1 MRRKQSGWNG
11 VSGGM
16 ILTVSIFFLLLR
28 LIIYFLLQ
36 SGGIWVENHIKP
48 LLQYREAFDFCS
60 FTFLLITLYI
70 FICKKTESL
79 SLIFASILLNFINT
93 IVCWDYVPGLW
104 LKTQEVCSWLV
115 LKLYTSE
122 GYVVVFG
129 ISIFITIA
137 VFCWRRWEEEI
148 IHIIKKILDF
158 SKKDGSC
165 IYWLILLILGSFFLA
180 QVTVGI
186 GDSVG
191 FKVTKIQRMAGR
203 SYGVLAIFSAVSM
216 VYICIQV
223 IRRKISG
230 QSGSFPIIFLDA
242 CLSLWGMASIRFY
255 NGKLVMSG
263 KAFRNLL
270 LAEAEMFIA
279 FTVIVAG
286 VMIWKGA
293 AKYLSSDKSIK
304 IFAQKDRRVQ
314 VVICISGIAIL
325 FVFIAFIIV
334 FVKWGEQINSYLGS
348 LGDQAE
354 SFKGIMGL
362 WSMIIIFAVVGIIVL
377 GGISLFIYEVFQA
390 VLKKDKKP
398 SEWIVLLFSFVM
410 TGLSIYIYY
419 QIEPKG
425 KMKGIAEDVAGV
437 FAFPVVLMSWYVIM
451 TGLLASI
458 SGLLKDPSEIKNK
471 LAEEMEKLILDSI
484 KAIFAPFSFS
494 ADYLATLR
502 DAVMEDSDV
511 NSRGGNKKRQ
521 KCCRNCYIWL
531 KKLFKKG
538 RFRR

>member
-1 MRRKQSGWNG
+1 MRRKQSDWNG
-11 VSGGM
+11 VSDGM
-16 ILTVSIFFLLLR
+16 ILTVSIFFPLLR

-36 SGGIWVENHIKP
+36 SGGIWVENHIMP
-48 LLQYREAFDFCS
+48 LLQYKEAFDFCS
-60 FTFLLITLYI
+60 FVFFLISIYI
-70 FICKKTESL
+70 FVCKIKRNTNML
-79 SLIFASILLNFINT
+79 FASVLLNFLNT
-93 IVCWDYVPGLW
+93 IVCWDYAPGLW
-104 LKTQEVCSWLV
+104 LKAQEVCSWLV

-122 GYVVVFG
+122 GYVVGFG
-129 ISIFITIA
+129 ILIFTVIV
-137 VFCWRRWEEEI
+137 VFCWRKWDEEI
-148 IHIIKKILDF
+148 LKIVKKLWDF

-165 IYWLILLILGSFFLA
+165 IYWIILLILGSFFLV
-180 QVTVGI
+180 QVVVGI
-186 GDSVG
+186 GYSVG

-203 SYGVLAIFSAVSM
+203 SFGVLAIVSAVSM

-223 IRRKISG
+223 IRKKKGG
-230 QSGSFPIIFLDA
+230 QTGSHPIIFLDA

-279 FTVIVAG
+279 FMVIVAG
-286 VMIWKGA
+286 VIIWKWA
-293 AKYLSSDKSIK
+293 AKYLSSDKGIK
-304 IFAQKDRRVQ
+304 IFAQKDRRLQ
-314 VVICISGIAIL
+314 IVICISGLAIL

-334 FVKWGEQINSYLGS
+334 FVKWGEQINSYFGR

-377 GGISLFIYEVFQA
+377 GGISLFIYEFFQA

-398 SEWIVLLFSFVM
+398 SEWIVLLLSFVM
-410 TGLSIYIYY
+410 TGVSIYIYY

-425 KMKGIAEDVAGV
+425 KMNEIAEDVAGV

-484 KAIFAPFSFS
+484 KAIFAPLSFS

-502 DAVMEDSDV
+502 DAVMEDSAV
-511 NSRGGNKKRQ
+511 NGRGGNKKTW
-521 KCCRNCYIWL
+521 KCCRRCYIWL
-531 KKLFKKG
+531 KKCLKKG
-538 RFRR
+538 GFRR